1 MINIW
6 EVTPNKINSN
16 MKSKIFQFY
25 GEQGTWKTTVAS
37 KFPKPLLVAG
47 EIGYQFIDGIRALPV
62 NSWSDVKEVCRQLK
76 KKEAKEAF
84 DTIVFDTIS
93 SMSQMCKKYVLGKY
107 GVEELS
113 DIPYGQGWSAVKE
126 EFRMFNDVS
135 KLGYGLVFIS
145 HAKEKEVTNKQ
156 TKETSIKVSTDLDG
170 WAATIIED
178 LCDFVFYVRK
188 EEEED
193 GTSAVYA
200 YSDLP
205 TISSKRRL
213 NTFPSRIKFEYEN
226 IVNGIEEGI
235 KLKNVETSDINLRE
249 TTVESL
255 DKIRQD
261 VINLIVKYSETS
273 AADDITAFI
282 TSTFGDVRISQTTE
296 IHRDKLV
303 VARDYLISLGEK
315 LGC

>member
-6 EVTPNKINSN
+6 DVQPNKINSN

-25 GEQGTWKTTVAS
+25 GEQGTWKTTTAS
-37 KFPKPLLVAG
+37 KFPRPLLVAG

-62 NSWSDVKEVCRQLK
+62 NSWSDVKDVCRQLK
-76 KKEAKEAF
+76 KKEAKETF
-84 DTIVFDTIS
+84 DTIIFDTIS
-93 SMSQMCKKYVLGKY
+93 SMSQMCKKYILGKY
-107 GVEELS
+107 GVEELG

-126 EFRMFNDVS
+126 EFRIFNDVS

-156 TKETSIKVSTDLDG
+156 TKESSLKVSTDLDG

-193 GTSAVYA
+193 GSVAVYA

-205 TISSKRRL
+205 TIASKRRL
-213 NTFPSRIKFEYEN
+213 MTFPARIRFEYEE
-226 IVNGIEEGI
+226 IVKGIEDGI
-235 KLKNVETSDINLRE
+235 KMIGAE
-249 TTVESL
+249 TTNVSVREFTETPL
-255 DKIRQD
+255 EDIRQE
-261 VINLIVKYSETS
+261 VIDLIIKYSETN
-273 AADDITAFI
+273 AANDITNYI
-282 TSTFGDVRISQTTE
+282 TSLFGETRISQTTE
-296 IHRDKLV
+296 IHRSKLI
-303 VARDYLISLGEK
+303 VARDWLIGLGEK
-315 LGC
+315 IGQ